1 MDSLRPSLLRLP
13 VIKLAIRLGLAML
26 GSLLGAFLIF
36 PGLRLAQTHQDSLTL
51 SADRPLLQLLLHT
64 SFLSPLC
71 TLWLW
76 TKPIARDFLYQAPV
90 RNMTSSLPSEGPFDS
105 LRLWVLVALCL
116 LRLAVTRPHLQAYLC
131 LAKTRVAQLRK
142 EAGRIEARE
151 IQQRVVRVYCYV
163 TVVSLQYLTPLILT
177 LHSTLLLKTLGGYSW
192 ALGPVPTPLTMHQSS
207 DISISV
213 DPAEDEAQ
221 QTAAQ
226 VAGVL
231 GSLLTPLLL
240 RGVLAYLIWWTA
252 ACQLLSSLFGLY
264 FHQHLAVS

>member
-1 MDSLRPSLLRLP
+1 M
-13 VIKLAIRLGLAML
+13 KNA
-26 GSLLGAFLIF
+26 
-36 PGLRLAQTHQDSLTL
+36 TT
-51 SADRPLLQLLLHT
+51 
-64 SFLSPLC
+64 
-71 TLWLW
+71 
-76 TKPIARDFLYQAPV
+76 
-90 RNMTSSLPSEGPFDS
+90 SLPSEGAFDS
-105 LRLWVLVALCL
+105 LRLWALVVLCL

-131 LAKTRVAQLRK
+131 LAKARVEQLRK

-177 LHSTLLLKTLGGYSW
+177 LHCTLLLKTLGGYSW
-192 ALGPVPTPLTMHQSS
+192 ALGPAPTPLAPPQSS
-207 DISISV
+207 DTLVSV

-221 QTAAQ
+221 RTAAQ

-231 GSLLTPLLL
+231 GSLLTPLFL

-264 FHQHLAVS
+264 FHRHLAAA